1 VAIPKATAHAL
12 THLLTQEKAKA
23 TRLGLLPWNDDR
35 PVFTDGAAQQIRPD
49 WFSDQVRAATTA
61 AKVPPLT
68 AHSLRHSNGTILA
81 EDGVDVLT
89 ISRHLGHSSTR
100 VTESVYIHELAA
112 RERTA
117 ADALDKL
124 IS

>member
-1 VAIPKATAHAL
+1 M
-12 THLLTQEKAKA
+12 
-23 TRLGLLPWNDDR
+23 
-35 PVFTDGAAQQIRPD
+35 
-49 WFSDQVRAATTA
+49 
-61 AKVPPLT
+61 
-68 AHSLRHSNGTILA
+68 LA
-81 EDGVDVLT
+81 NAGVDVLT